1 MALLEIRD
9 ITRHFGAFTAV
20 KDVSFD
26 VESGEF
32 FTLLGPSGCG
42 KTTILRMIAGF
53 DLPDAGQILLDGRDL
68 ASTPAE
74 QRPIHTV
81 FQSYALFPHLTVGQ
95 NVAFPLRMAGV
106 NEAELRRRVAETL
119 EQVHLAELAEHYPH
133 EISGGQKQRVAL
145 ARGLVNRP
153 RLLLLDEPL
162 GALDLKLREEMQ
174 LELIKLQRE
183 VGVTFVFVTH
193 AQPEALALSHRI
205 AVMNQGRIEQLDE
218 PSRLYSF
225 PKNRF
230 VADFIGNCNL
240 LEASVVER
248 RDGLLRL
255 QAAGLGEILAPAV
268 EGVKVGDKGVLALR
282 PEQARIGAAE
292 MLNPPLSKGGG
303 EDLSTLGDDG
313 TSKNPPPPF
322 FDKGGSHVNSFPG
335 TVRDFLYVG
344 DVTTYQVTLD
354 NGQELAAL
362 RANDAPGRARF
373 FEIGDRVRV
382 SWAWDAGHYVRD

>member
-1 MALLEIRD
+1 MALLEIRN
-9 ITRHFGAFTAV
+9 ITRRFGDFEAV
-20 KDVSFD
+20 KDISFT
-26 VESGEF
+26 VEAGEF

-42 KTTILRMIAGF
+42 KTSILRMIAGF

-68 ASTPAE
+68 ISTPAE
-74 QRPIHTV
+74 KRPIHTV

-95 NVAFPLRMAGV
+95 NIAFPLRMAGV
-106 NEAELRRRVAETL
+106 GNTELRQRVGETL

-193 AQPEALALSHRI
+193 DQPEALALSHRI

-218 PSRLYSF
+218 PSRIYGF
-225 PKNRF
+225 PHNRF
-230 VADFIGNCNL
+230 VANFIGNCNL
-240 LEASVVER
+240 LEATVIEC
-248 RDGLLRL
+248 RDGRLRL
-255 QAAGLGEILAPAV
+255 AAAGLGEILAPTADDV
-268 EGVKVGDKGVLALR
+268 SKGDQGVLALR
-282 PEQARIGAAE
+282 PEQVRIGASSDAA
-292 MLNPPLSKGGG
+292 NQ
-303 EDLSTLGDDG
+303 
-313 TSKNPPPPF
+313 
-322 FDKGGSHVNSFPG
+322 FPG

-344 DVTTYQVTLD
+344 DVTTYQVALD
-354 NGQELAAL
+354 NGHQLAAL
-362 RANDAPGRARF
+362 RPNDAPGRARF
-373 FEIGDRVRV
+373 FEVGDRVTV
-382 SWAWDAGHYVRD
+382 SWAADAGHYVRD

>member
-1 MALLEIRD
+1 MALLEIRNISRRFAD
-9 ITRHFGAFTAV
+9 FEAV
-20 KDVSFD
+20 KDVSFA

-53 DLPDAGQILLDGRDL
+53 DLPDVGRILLDGRDL

-74 QRPIHTV
+74 KRPIHTV

-95 NVAFPLRMAGV
+95 NIAFPLRMAGV
-106 NEAELRRRVAETL
+106 NDAELQRRVRETL
-119 EQVHLAELAEHYPH
+119 EQVHLAELAGHYPH

-193 AQPEALALSHRI
+193 DQPEALALSHRI
-205 AVMNQGRIEQLDE
+205 AVMNRGHIEQLDE
-218 PSRLYSF
+218 PSRIYSF
-225 PKNRF
+225 PRNRF
-230 VADFIGNCNL
+230 VANFIGNCNL
-240 LEASVVER
+240 LEARVVER
-248 RDGLLRL
+248 RHGLLHL
-255 QAAGLGEILAPAV
+255 EAVGLGLTLAPAV
-268 EGVKVGDKGVLALR
+268 EGTQAGDQGVLALR
-282 PEQARIGAAE
+282 PEQVRISSADATSDGA
-292 MLNPPLSKGGG
+292 
-303 EDLSTLGDDG
+303 
-313 TSKNPPPPF
+313 
-322 FDKGGSHVNSFPG
+322 NSFPG

-354 NGQELAAL
+354 NGQQLSAL
-362 RANDAPGRARF
+362 RPNDAPGRARF
-373 FEIGDRVRV
+373 FEIGDRVTV
-382 SWAWDAGHYVRD
+382 SWAADAGHYVRD

>member
-9 ITRHFGAFTAV
+9 ITRRFGDFEAV
-20 KDVSFD
+20 KNVNFA

-53 DLPDAGQILLDGRDL
+53 DLPDEGQFLLDGRDL
-68 ASTPAE
+68 AGTPAE
-74 QRPIHTV
+74 KRPIHTV

-95 NVAFPLRMAGV
+95 NVAFPLRMAQV
-106 NEAELRRRVAETL
+106 AEAEVRRRVGETL
-119 EQVHLAELAEHYPH
+119 DQVHLSELADHYPH

-205 AVMNQGRIEQLDE
+205 AVMNQGRIEQLDV
-218 PSRLYSF
+218 PSRIYGF
-225 PKNRF
+225 PANRF

-240 LEASVVER
+240 LEARVLER
-248 RDGLLRL
+248 REGELRL
-255 QAAGLGEILAPAV
+255 MAAGLGEILAPPTGAI
-268 EGVKVGDKGVLALR
+268 GDTGVLALR
-282 PEQARIGAAE
+282 PEQVRIHAEDAA
-292 MLNPPLSKGGG
+292 SG
-303 EDLSTLGDDG
+303 EG
-313 TSKNPPPPF
+313 NR
-322 FDKGGSHVNSFPG
+322 FPG

-344 DVTTYQVTLD
+344 DVTTYQVVLD
-354 NGQELAAL
+354 NGFELAAL
-362 RANDAPGRARF
+362 RPNDAPGRARF
-373 FEIGDRVRV
+373 FEVGDRVTM
-382 SWAWDAGHYVRD
+382 SWDRGAGHYVPD

>member
-1 MALLEIRD
+1 MALLEIRH
-9 ITRHFGAFTAV
+9 ITRRFGAFEAV
-20 KDVSFD
+20 RDVSFE
-26 VESGEF
+26 VETGEF

-53 DLPDAGQILLDGRDL
+53 DLPDAGQIQLDGKDL
-68 ASTPAE
+68 VDTPAE
-74 QRPIHTV
+74 KRPIHTV

-106 NEAELRRRVAETL
+106 GDKELKRRVGETL
-119 EQVHLAELAEHYPH
+119 EQVHLSELADHYPH
-133 EISGGQKQRVAL
+133 ELSGGQKQRVAL
-145 ARGLVNRP
+145 ARGLVNKP

-174 LELIKLQRE
+174 LELIKLQRD

-205 AVMNQGRIEQLDE
+205 AVMNQGRIEQLEE
-218 PSRLYSF
+218 PSRIYCF

-240 LEASVVER
+240 LEARVAER
-248 RDGLLRL
+248 LDGRLRL
-255 QAAGLGEILAPAV
+255 EATGLGEILAPAS
-268 EGVKVGDKGVLALR
+268 EGTKAGDTGVLALR
-282 PEQARIGAAE
+282 PEQVEISDVAPA
-292 MLNPPLSKGGG
+292 G
-303 EDLSTLGDDG
+303 E
-313 TSKNPPPPF
+313 NR
-322 FDKGGSHVNSFPG
+322 FPG

-344 DVTTYQVTLD
+344 DVTTYQVALD

-362 RANDAPGRARF
+362 RANNAPGRARF
-373 FEIGDRVRV
+373 FEVGDRVTV
-382 SWAWDAGHYVRD
+382 SWAQDAGHYVRDE

>member
-1 MALLEIRD
+1 MALLEIRN
-9 ITRHFGAFTAV
+9 ITRRFADFEAV
-20 KDVSFD
+20 KEVSFT

-68 ASTPAE
+68 ARTPAE
-74 QRPIHTV
+74 KRPIHTV

-95 NVAFPLRMAGV
+95 NIAFPLRMAGV
-106 NEAELRRRVAETL
+106 NTAELRRRVRETL

-205 AVMNQGRIEQLDE
+205 AVMNRGQIEQLDT
-218 PSRLYSF
+218 PARIYGF
-225 PKNRF
+225 PNNRF

-240 LEASVVER
+240 LEAAVIEC

-255 QAAGLGEILAPAV
+255 AATGLGEILAAAAAA
-268 EGVKVGDKGVLALR
+268 KAGDKGVLALR
-282 PEQARIGAAE
+282 PEQVRIGAAD
-292 MLNPPLSKGGG
+292 SAS
-303 EDLSTLGDDG
+303 EDA
-313 TSKNPPPPF
+313 NR
-322 FDKGGSHVNSFPG
+322 FPG

-344 DVTTYQVTLD
+344 DVTTYQVALD
-354 NGQELAAL
+354 NGKELAAL
-362 RANDAPGRARF
+362 RPNDAPGRARF
-373 FEIGDRVRV
+373 FEIGDRVML
-382 SWAWDAGHYVRD
+382 SWSREAGHFVRD

>member
-1 MALLEIRD
+1 MVLLELRHV
-9 ITRHFGAFTAV
+9 TRRFGDFTAV
-20 KDVSFD
+20 ADVSFT
-26 VESGEF
+26 VEAGEF

-53 DLPDAGQILLDGRDL
+53 DLPDAGQILLDGQDL
-68 ASTPAE
+68 AHTPPE
-74 QRPIHTV
+74 MRPIHTV

-106 NEAELRRRVAETL
+106 AEAELKRRVGETL
-119 EQVHLAELAEHYPH
+119 EQVHMSALADHYPH
-133 EISGGQKQRVAL
+133 ELSGGQKQRVAL

-183 VGVTFVFVTH
+183 VGITFVFVTH

-218 PSRLYSF
+218 PSQIYGF
-225 PKNRF
+225 PRNRF

-240 LEASVVER
+240 LEARVSAR
-248 RDGLLRL
+248 LDDRLRL
-255 QAAGLGEILAPAV
+255 EVTGLGEILAPAV
-268 EGVKVGDKGVLALR
+268 AHAQTGDTGVLALR
-282 PEQARIGAAE
+282 PEQVEISRAT
-292 MLNPPLSKGGG
+292 PPLEKPPGG
-303 EDLSTLGDDG
+303 EEGRG
-313 TSKNPPPPF
+313 ENA
-322 FDKGGSHVNSFPG
+322 FPG
-335 TVRDFLYVG
+335 TVKDFLYVG

-362 RANDAPGRARF
+362 RANSAPGRARLF
-373 FEIGDRVRV
+373 DIGDRVLV
-382 SWAWDAGHYVRD
+382 SWSPEAGHFVRD

>member
-1 MALLEIRD
+1 MALLD
-9 ITRHFGAFTAV
+9 IIDVTRRFGAFEAV
-20 KDVSFD
+20 KAVRFG
-26 VESGEF
+26 VEAGEF

-42 KTTILRMIAGF
+42 KTTLLRMIAGF
-53 DLPDAGQILLDGRDL
+53 DLPDAGRILLDGRDL
-68 ASTPAE
+68 AATPPE

-81 FQSYALFPHLTVGQ
+81 FQSYALFPHLTVAE
-95 NVAFPLRMAGV
+95 NVAFPLRMARV
-106 NEAELRRRVAETL
+106 PPAERQRRVRETL
-119 EQVHLAELAEHYPH
+119 DQVRLSELADHFPH

-205 AVMNQGRIEQLDE
+205 AVMNQGRVEQLDA

-225 PKNRF
+225 PRNRF

-240 LEASVVER
+240 LEARVKSR
-248 RDGLLRL
+248 HADGLVL
-255 QAAGLGEILAPAV
+255 AAGSLGDILAPATDAA
-268 EGVKVGDKGVLALR
+268 GDAGVLALR
-282 PEQARIGAAE
+282 PEQVRISAAQAA
-292 MLNPPLSKGGG
+292 LPPGR
-303 EDLSTLGDDG
+303 GDE
-313 TSKNPPPPF
+313 NR
-322 FDKGGSHVNSFPG
+322 FPG

-344 DVTTYQVTLD
+344 DVTTYQVDLD
-354 NGQELAAL
+354 HGFRLSAL
-362 RANDAPGRARF
+362 RANDMPGRARF
-373 FEIGDRVRV
+373 FEIGDRVTV
-382 SWAWDAGHYVRD
+382 SWDRGAGHYVPD

>member
-9 ITRHFGAFTAV
+9 ITRRFGDFEAV
-20 KDVSFD
+20 KHVSFS

-68 ASTPAE
+68 AATPAE
-74 QRPIHTV
+74 KRPIHTV

-95 NVAFPLRMAGV
+95 NVAFPLRMANV
-106 NEAELRRRVAETL
+106 AETELKRRVGETL

-145 ARGLVNRP
+145 ARGLVNKP

-205 AVMNQGRIEQLDE
+205 AVMNQGRIEQLDA
-218 PSRLYSF
+218 PSRIYGF
-225 PKNRF
+225 PTNRF

-240 LEASVVER
+240 LEARVVER
-248 RDGLLRL
+248 RDGELRL
-255 QAAGLGEILAPAV
+255 EAAGLGEILAPAS
-268 EGVKVGDKGVLALR
+268 EAAGDQGVLALR
-282 PEQARIGAAE
+282 PEQVRISAAQE
-292 MLNPPLSKGGG
+292 APPFGKGG
-303 EDLSTLGDDG
+303 E
-313 TSKNPPPPF
+313 NQ
-322 FDKGGSHVNSFPG
+322 FPG
-335 TVRDFLYVG
+335 TVRDFLYAG

-354 NGQELAAL
+354 NGFELAAL
-362 RANDAPGRARF
+362 RPNDAPGRARF

-382 SWAWDAGHYVRD
+382 NWDRGAGHYVPD

>member
-1 MALLEIRD
+1 MALLEIRN
-9 ITRHFGAFTAV
+9 ITRRFADFEAV
-20 KDVSFD
+20 KNVSFD

-68 ASTPAE
+68 SNTPAE
-74 QRPIHTV
+74 KRPIHTV

-95 NVAFPLRMAGV
+95 NIAFPLRMAGV
-106 NEAELRRRVAETL
+106 IDAELQRRVRETL
-119 EQVHLAELAEHYPH
+119 EQVHLAELAGHYPH

-205 AVMNQGRIEQLDE
+205 AVMNQGRIEQLDT
-218 PSRLYSF
+218 PSRIYSY
-225 PKNRF
+225 PNNRF

-240 LEASVVER
+240 LESTVTEC
-248 RDGLLRL
+248 RDGRLRL
-255 QAAGLGEILAPAV
+255 AAAGLGEILAPASDT
-268 EGVKVGDKGVLALR
+268 VKAGDKGVLALR
-282 PEQARIGAAE
+282 PEQVRIGIDAE
-292 MLNPPLSKGGG
+292 G
-303 EDLSTLGDDG
+303 E
-313 TSKNPPPPF
+313 NR
-322 FDKGGSHVNSFPG
+322 FPG

-344 DVTTYQVTLD
+344 DVTTYQVVLY
-354 NGQELAAL
+354 NGCQLAAL
-362 RANDAPGRARF
+362 RPNDAPGRARF
-373 FEIGDRVRV
+373 FEIGDRVTV
-382 SWAWDAGHYVRD
+382 SWVADAGHYVRD

>member
-9 ITRHFGAFTAV
+9 ITRRFGDFEAV
-20 KDVSFD
+20 KNVSFA

-53 DLPDAGQILLDGRDL
+53 DMPDEGQILLDGRDL
-68 ASTPAE
+68 AGTPAE
-74 QRPIHTV
+74 KRPIHTV

-95 NVAFPLRMAGV
+95 NVAFPLRMAKV
-106 NEAELRRRVAETL
+106 PDTELKRRVGETL
-119 EQVHLAELAEHYPH
+119 EQVHLNELADHYPH

-205 AVMNQGRIEQLDE
+205 AVMNRGRIEQLDV
-218 PSRLYSF
+218 PSRIYGF
-225 PKNRF
+225 PANRF

-240 LEASVVER
+240 LEARVLER
-248 RDGLLRL
+248 LDGELRL
-255 QAAGLGEILAPAV
+255 LAAGLGEILAPTTGAA
-268 EGVKVGDKGVLALR
+268 GDTGVLALR
-282 PEQARIGAAE
+282 PEQVRISATRE
-292 MLNPPLSKGGG
+292 VPPLGKGRVGG
-303 EDLSTLGDDG
+303 IPAGSGG
-313 TSKNPPPPF
+313 TEAGEIPRHPPLA
-322 FDKGGSHVNSFPG
+322 KGEENAFPG

-344 DVTTYQVTLD
+344 DVTTYQVVLD
-354 NGQELAAL
+354 NGFELAAL
-362 RANDAPGRARF
+362 RPNDAPGRARF
-373 FEIGDRVRV
+373 FEVGDRVTV
-382 SWAWDAGHYVRD
+382 SWERGAGHYVPD

>member
-9 ITRHFGAFTAV
+9 ITRRFGDFEAV
-20 KDVSFD
+20 KDVSFAVD
-26 VESGEF
+26 SGEF

-42 KTTILRMIAGF
+42 KTTILRMVAGF

-68 ASTPAE
+68 ADTPAE
-74 QRPIHTV
+74 KRPIHTV

-95 NVAFPLRMAGV
+95 NVAFPLRMAKV
-106 NEAELRRRVAETL
+106 AEAEVRRRVGETL
-119 EQVHLAELAEHYPH
+119 EQVHLAELVDHYPH

-174 LELIKLQRE
+174 LELIKLQRD

-205 AVMNQGRIEQLDE
+205 AVMNRGRIEQLDV
-218 PSRLYSF
+218 PSRIYGF
-225 PKNRF
+225 PANRF

-240 LEASVVER
+240 LEARVVER
-248 RDGLLRL
+248 RDGELRL
-255 QAAGLGEILAPAV
+255 MAAGLGEILAPASAAA
-268 EGVKVGDKGVLALR
+268 GDTGVLALR
-282 PEQARIGAAE
+282 PEQVRISATHEA
-292 MLNPPLSKGGG
+292 PPLKKGG
-303 EDLSTLGDDG
+303 E
-313 TSKNPPPPF
+313 N
-322 FDKGGSHVNSFPG
+322 HFPG

-344 DVTTYQVTLD
+344 DVTTYQVVLD
-354 NGQELAAL
+354 NGFELAAL
-362 RANDAPGRARF
+362 RPNDAPGRARF
-373 FEIGDRVRV
+373 FEVGDRVTV
-382 SWAWDAGHYVRD
+382 SWAREAGHYVPD